1 MTEPADNDDRL
12 GGVTRPGLTRA
23 TLGVICMLLLIAGS
37 AWVLRPFFAA
47 TVWATMLVVAT
58 WPLLQSVQRRLGN
71 RRGLAVAVMTIGML
85 LLIVVPLWAAVDT
98 IAGRVDDVRSLVK
111 EVAKS
116 GIPDPPSW
124 VNGLPVVGKRIGTTW
139 QGWADADQE
148 VLRARLEPYARDAA
162 RWLLATA
169 GSVGGTLVQFLL
181 IVILSAVMYSGG
193 ESAANAVRQFGRRLA
208 GDPGEAAVILA
219 GKAIRSVAL
228 GVGVT
233 AIVQT
238 ALGGI
243 GLAIAGVPFATV
255 LSAIMLMLCIAQVGP
270 ALVLVPSVV
279 WLYWS
284 GSSGWGTF
292 MLLWSLLVGTM
303 DNFMRPLLIKK
314 GADLPLLLIFAGV
327 IGGLLGFGL
336 IGLFVG
342 PVLLAVTYTLL
353 GAWVNIEV
361 DSEGRITQLDLVAG
375 KAAALV
381 AKTGGP
387 AGATVATA
395 DEPADPEG

>member
-1 MTEPADNDDRL
+1 MTGDNDDGL

-58 WPLLQSVQRRLGN
+58 WPMLQAVQRRLGN
-71 RRGLAVAVMTIGML
+71 RRGPAVAVMTVGML

-98 IAGRVDDVRSLVK
+98 IAGRVDDVRSIVK

-124 VNGLPVVGKRIGTTW
+124 VSGLPVVGKRVGSTW
-139 QGWADADQE
+139 QEWADADQE
-148 VLRARLEPYARDAA
+148 VLRGRLEPHARDAA
-162 RWLLATA
+162 RWLLQTA
-169 GSVGGTLVQFLL
+169 GSLGGTVVQFLL

-193 ESAANAVRQFGRRLA
+193 ESAARAVRQFGRRLA

-255 LSAIMLMLCIAQVGP
+255 LSAVMLMLCIAQVGP

-284 GSSGWGTF
+284 GSNGWGTF

-327 IGGLLGFGL
+327 IGGLIGFGL

-387 AGATVATA
+387 AGASVSAT